1 MKLAVIRANG
11 SKKPSEQLR
20 KTFSEKEEDILD
32 IPVPKRT
39 DGTKVQYIE
48 DSLKANDFDLYSP
61 DTFLLGSRYVLTEGE
76 AVSRNSL
83 NYGIVVDPSLSNIR
97 FGDTDVLLS
106 HAVELPYRGNPKT
119 LVVIIH
125 PDNEPWMFIGHG
137 HSMLEHP
144 MHLLAAMKWGDE
156 RDAEIE
162 RLYNDPIIFNAP
174 YTILDIPDKS
184 LAYSRSSRVG
194 FEKRLEESIDAFEPD
209 VIVQTAPGKNEDHTE
224 AYRITRKL
232 LDGTGI
238 SLILGDNIEAGA
250 WEEHG
255 ELKTFTPNLWQI
267 VNGNVV
273 DYLMTNY
280 EKLGESQYIEQV
292 SNLTRR
298 KEPVGNSKLFSYLI
312 NNVRKRRD
320 EHRKELHYYML
331 GRGTIEEEMALGSY
345 GLQVVDMHIDP
356 DKENTGYRVPHLTE
370 FLNRRDLTK

>member
-1 MKLAVIRANG
+1 MKLAVVRAKG
-11 SKKPSEQLR
+11 SMEPSEQLR
-20 KTFSEKEEDILD
+20 KVFSENEEDILD

-39 DGTKVQYIE
+39 EGTGVQYIE
-48 DSLKANDFDLYSP
+48 DSLRENRFDLYSP
-61 DTFLLGSRYVLTEGE
+61 DTFLLGSRELLTEGE

-83 NYGIVVDPSLSNIR
+83 NYGIVADPSLSNIR
-97 FGDTDVLLS
+97 LGDTDVLLR

-119 LVVIIH
+119 LVVVIH
-125 PDNEPWMFIGHG
+125 ADNEPCMFIGHG
-137 HSMLEHP
+137 HSMLRHP

-162 RLYNDPIIFNAP
+162 RLYNDSIMFNAP

-184 LAYSRSSRVG
+184 LAYSISSRDD
-194 FEKRLEESIDAFEPD
+194 FEKGLKELIEEFKPD

-224 AYRITRKL
+224 AYRITKKL

-255 ELKTFTPNLWQI
+255 ELKTFASNLWQI

-280 EKLGESQYIEQV
+280 RKLGEHQYIEQV
-292 SNLTRR
+292 SNLARR
-298 KEPVGNSKLFSYLI
+298 KEPVGNSKLFSYFI
-312 NNVRKRRD
+312 NKVREGQNRPKD
-320 EHRKELHYYML
+320 ILYYMF
-331 GRGTIEEEMALGSY
+331 GREIIKEEMALGAY

-356 DKENTGYRVPHLTE
+356 DKENTGYRIPHLTD